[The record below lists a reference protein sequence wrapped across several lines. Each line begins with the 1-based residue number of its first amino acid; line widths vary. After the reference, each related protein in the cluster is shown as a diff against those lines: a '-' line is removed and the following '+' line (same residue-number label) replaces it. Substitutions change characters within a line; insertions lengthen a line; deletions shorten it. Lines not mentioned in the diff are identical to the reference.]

1 MIRTWLTL
9 TIGGGAG
16 TIRLWMAIVGI
27 SGTDGMD
34 MGGGRHGGIDDEEDA
49 EEVKLVNKPH
59 KPRRHV
65 PLRLSCNFARDS
77 SAAFRAIGRH

>member
-1 MIRTWLTL
+1 
-9 TIGGGAG
+9 
-16 TIRLWMAIVGI
+16 MAIVGI

-34 MGGGRHGGIDDEEDA
+34 MGGGRHGGVDDEEDA
-49 EEVKLVNKPH
+49 REVKLVSKSH
-59 KPRRHV
+59 KSRSHV